1 MSHTHTQKH
10 ARPHKLEFNLWGEA
24 FREVAMRKKDTDASI
39 SHTMMKLRIRYEG
52 EGDLTFTINLLSFSC
67 MLITFGLQFTVNVWE
82 KHLEQLVGRQLGLQR
97 HH

>member
-39 SHTMMKLRIRYEG
+39 SYT
-52 EGDLTFTINLLSFSC
+52 
-67 MLITFGLQFTVNVWE
+67 
-82 KHLEQLVGRQLGLQR
+82 
-97 HH
+97 